1 MAEGCE
7 MKSYHRIL
15 IGIGLLMLLIGCSA
29 EQSTSGP
36 ASKEAPANPRIKL
49 VLNWYPEAEHGGF
62 YAALVHGI
70 YKSHGIDVEIVPG
83 GKGVSVAPELE
94 LGRAQF
100 GIGNADDVLM
110 ARSADSSMVALMA
123 PLQDGPRCIMV
134 REDSDITSFQTLKNV
149 KLQIDSGRPYVPF
162 LKSKSLLDSS
172 VQIVP
177 YYGTVAELVSGPGVA
192 QQAYSF
198 SEPLLAEQQG
208 VKVRNLMLSEIG
220 YNPYACCLVATEEYV
235 QRNPELVKKM
245 VVASIEGWQKYL
257 ESPQETNAYIL
268 KQNEKMTAEAL
279 AYGVEKLKAL
289 CIPEGFSRDRIG
301 QMTLSR
307 WQTLRDQL
315 VSLELID
322 GAKAVAERC
331 FNDRFLQRAQEA
343 GETVQP

>member
-1 MAEGCE
+1 MAEGRD

-15 IGIGLLMLLIGCSA
+15 TGIGLMALLIGCSA
-29 EQSTSGP
+29 DQKAIDR
-36 ASKEAPANPRIKL
+36 ASKEPAADPKIKL

-70 YKSHGIDVEIVPG
+70 YKRHGLDVEIVPG

-123 PLQDGPRCIMV
+123 PLQNGPRCIMV
-134 REDSDITSFQTLKNV
+134 REDSGITSFQTLKNV
-149 KLQIDSGRPYVPF
+149 KLQIESGRPYVPF
-162 LKSKSLLDSS
+162 LKSKSLLDPS
-172 VQIVP
+172 VQIGP

-208 VKVRNLMLSEIG
+208 VKVRNLMMSEIG

-235 QRNPELVKKM
+235 EKNSELVKKM
-245 VVASIEGWQKYL
+245 VAASVEGWQKYL

-268 KQNEKMTAEAL
+268 MQNEKMTPEAL
-279 AYGVEKLKAL
+279 AYGVEKLKPL
-289 CIPEGFSRDRIG
+289 CLPEGFTADRMG
-301 QMTLSR
+301 QMSLSR
-307 WQTLRDQL
+307 WQALRDQL
-315 VSLELID
+315 LSLELID
-322 GAKAVAERC
+322 GSKAVAERC
-331 FNDRFLQRAQEA
+331 FNDRFLQRSVEVEA
-343 GETVQP
+343 VSKP